1 MPRIVIAGGG
11 IAGLEAL
18 VALRA
23 HLGPQAEIQLL
34 EANAELVERQR
45 AVVEPFDAGSPR
57 RFDLGRIAADHH
69 SCVRG
74 RPERLPAL
82 AGRQAASAWSRVR
95 GLSRGARKGG
105 AHGAPPFRLDTPAP
119 CCGVLNAQP
128 RGE

>member
-45 AVVEPFDAGSPR
+45 AVVEPFDAP
-57 RFDLGRIAADHH
+57 
-69 SCVRG
+69 
-74 RPERLPAL
+74 
-82 AGRQAASAWSRVR
+82 SRVSVV
-95 GLSRGARKGG
+95 SRTRPIARRWKGREHT
-105 AHGAPPFRLDTPAP
+105 ALLHSVWTHRLRVAE
-119 CCGVLNAQP
+119 C
-128 RGE
+128 

>member
-45 AVVEPFDAGSPR
+45 AVVEPFDATKPR
-57 RFDLGRIAADHH
+57 
-69 SCVRG
+69 
-74 RPERLPAL
+74 
-82 AGRQAASAWSRVR
+82 QR
-95 GLSRGARKGG
+95 GLAYEAYRAALEREEHTALLHSVWT
-105 AHGAPPFRLDTPAP
+105 HRLRVAE
-119 CCGVLNAQP
+119 C
-128 RGE
+128 